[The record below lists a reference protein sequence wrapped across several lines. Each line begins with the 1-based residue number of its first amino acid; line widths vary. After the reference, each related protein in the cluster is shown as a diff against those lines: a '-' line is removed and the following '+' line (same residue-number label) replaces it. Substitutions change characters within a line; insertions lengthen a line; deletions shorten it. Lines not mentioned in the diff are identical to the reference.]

1 MEPPRTA
8 VPPWR
13 RLLLDEL
20 RDDQHKR
27 PMPPVLHRPLRT
39 SHGAGA
45 LRSHVQHGSELLRKA
60 AAPVSIVASQ
70 HPSHAHGLRRLASS
84 VRENLTRGAS
94 LADAFRG
101 AADAVPDFPA
111 VREAARSIA
120 GRISDGIHPSTA
132 AHENRCV
139 LTMPFVELLIL
150 GQASIDAF
158 LEVERVFGRLA
169 EVGRRDALTCGS
181 SVDSSIAEAHF
192 LSLLVTMQGLH
203 TLGSPL
209 TDAMRVAA
217 TVAPNDVAVWVTSV
231 ADDLDAGRALD
242 AALDRAGAAPE
253 SVRELLTGGCRRGT
267 LIDDLDDWITRRL
280 SRGR

>member
-1 MEPPRTA
+1 
-8 VPPWR
+8 
-13 RLLLDEL
+13 
-20 RDDQHKR
+20 
-27 PMPPVLHRPLRT
+27 
-39 SHGAGA
+39 
-45 LRSHVQHGSELLRKA
+45 
-60 AAPVSIVASQ
+60 
-70 HPSHAHGLRRLASS
+70 
-84 VRENLTRGAS
+84 
-94 LADAFRG
+94 
-101 AADAVPDFPA
+101 
-111 VREAARSIA
+111 
-120 GRISDGIHPSTA
+120 
-132 AHENRCV
+132 
-139 LTMPFVELLIL
+139 MPFVELFIL

-169 EVGRRDALTCGS
+169 EVGRRDALNCGS

-192 LSLLVTMQGLH
+192 LSVLVTMQGLH

-217 TVAPNDVAVWVTSV
+217 TVAPNDVADWVTSV
-231 ADDLDAGRALD
+231 ADDLDSGRALD